1 MQANW
6 WLMDFIR
13 SLLFSLDQMIYSLIE
28 TFYDLFAYISNLTIF
43 NNETFQEFTGRVYLI
58 LGIIMLFKIAFS
70 LISLFANPD
79 NLMDGNKGVT
89 GIIKRLIIS
98 LVVITFIPTIFSIA
112 FQFQIIVIH
121 DNIIG
126 NFFLGNLIGTDEGSA
141 SKEDLNKI
149 QQNAG
154 KMVAFNVFGAFYYP
168 EDFVIEK
175 DENGNIKQDENG
187 NIVYANEGKWSDTV
201 KGHPYN
207 DDGTVN
213 LSEELKNQEFL
224 NYTRNESYSIADYG
238 KFVNINHK
246 YENDTYYV
254 MHYMYVISTVA
265 GVVVA
270 WIFLG
275 FCFDTAIRAV
285 KLSVL
290 QLIAP
295 IPIFSYIDP
304 SKGEKIF
311 KNWISTTL
319 STYVSLFVR
328 LILIYF
334 VLYICYLLQRNGI
347 QEYTLVDGAVKI
359 GKIQNSNTLS
369 NFAVM
374 MVYIGLLLF
383 AKDAPKLFSDMFG
396 IKSEGSF
403 GNKLAKMGIVG
414 TGLAVGV
421 GATKYIGNRYK
432 RTLTKRTNREKM
444 AKMREDGTMYD
455 GDELSE
461 DYVKLQ
467 NENKWR
473 NGFTS
478 SARSVFHGI
487 TAGAAVGATGAKFGA
502 GYKTAMNRANV
513 IQERREKQKVSF
525 AKETQEKIGRFFGAS
540 NEYGDFG
547 HWSEELKA
555 AKNEEQKLSVQ
566 ESRLREHYS
575 DMVTGLTKKYSISPD
590 DAVNLATGDMSK
602 FSSIIDKHTKELR
615 NKRSSLEYLYNTDK
629 SLTDESKKAIESQMK
644 LVNGQISNI
653 ESDFKGLE
661 DSAKMVEIIDN
672 KHQDAVKKVSKLQ
685 KNLDSLK
692 SKK

>member
-13 SLLFSLDQMIYSLIE
+13 SLLFSLDQMVYSLIE
-28 TFYDLFAYISNLTIF
+28 TFYNLFAYISNLTIF
-43 NNETFQEFTGRVYLI
+43 DNATFQDFTGRVYLI
-58 LGIIMLFKIAFS
+58 LGIVMLFKIAFS

-89 GIIKRLIIS
+89 GIVKRLIIS
-98 LVVITFIPTIFSIA
+98 LVVITFVPTIFSIA
-112 FQFQIIVIH
+112 FQFQTIVIH
-121 DNIIG
+121 DNVIG

-141 SKEDLNKI
+141 TAEELNKI
-149 QQNAG
+149 QRDAG

-175 DENGNIKQDENG
+175 DENGNIKQDKNG
-187 NIVYANEGKWSDTV
+187 NIQYVNDGKWSDTV
-201 KGHPYN
+201 KGHTYN
-207 DDGTVN
+207 DDGTEN
-213 LSEELKNQEFL
+213 LSEVLKNQEYL

-238 KFVNINHK
+238 KFVNIHHK
-246 YENDTYYV
+246 WEDDTYYV

-285 KLSVL
+285 KLSAL

-319 STYVSLFVR
+319 STYLSLFMR

-334 VLYICYLLQRNGI
+334 VLYICYLLQRNGV
-347 QEYTLVDGAVKI
+347 QEYSLAADGTVTI

-369 NFAVM
+369 NFAIM

-383 AKDAPKLFSDMFG
+383 AKDAPKLFGDMFG

-403 GNKLAKMGIVG
+403 GSKLSKMGMAA

-421 GATKYIGNRYK
+421 GTAKYLGNRYK
-432 RTLTKRTNREKM
+432 RTLTKRANREKM
-444 AKMREDGTMYD
+444 DKMREDGTMYD
-455 GDELSE
+455 GEGNLSE

-473 NGFTS
+473 TGFMS
-478 SARSVFHGI
+478 SGRAAFHGA
-487 TAGAAVGATGAKFGA
+487 TAGAIGGWKAKKISTSGLKS
-502 GYKTAMNRANV
+502 GIIRANQV
-513 IQERREKQKVSF
+513 QKAREDGTSFFKELQETANQYAGVPN
-525 AKETQEKIGRFFGAS
+525 KIGTFSKTR
-540 NEYGDFG
+540 ETL
-547 HWSEELKA
+547 EKL
-555 AKNEEQKLSVQ
+555 KNERHDTQVLEDKFQKQTVDQLSNAI
-566 ESRLREHYS
+566 S
-575 DMVTGLTKKYSISPD
+575 KYSISAENAKAFQEALTTGKSSTDIKKLKDQIAEAYADANFTHNAKKRKDAILEVEKTLD
-590 DAVNLATGDMSK
+590 DIEKMHDFAKYYNEKGQEYEKKIKA
-602 FSSIIDKHTKELR
+602 EQ
-615 NKRSSLEYLYNTDK
+615 NKLKVVDING
-629 SLTDESKKAIESQMK
+629 KK
-644 LVNGQISNI
+644 
-653 ESDFKGLE
+653 
-661 DSAKMVEIIDN
+661 
-672 KHQDAVKKVSKLQ
+672 
-685 KNLDSLK
+685 
-692 SKK
+692 